1 MNHSVTLEVD
11 RWKVVPYFL
20 VAAGLFVLSIWA
32 FVHTPTTTL
41 IQSETFVR
49 LIMSIAAVGTLYAAI
64 RTGWFL
70 LVKRGL
76 ELESDALTV
85 RIAGPPVRV
94 ATWDDLEGVSYS
106 SQYTFL
112 HLNSGKRL
120 RLNPWV
126 KGLSGSLP
134 SQALAETI
142 TNYGASI
149 GWREI
154 DAP

>member
-1 MNHSVTLEVD
+1 MNQSLTLEVD
-11 RWKVVPYFL
+11 RRKVVPYFV
-20 VAAGLFVLSIWA
+20 VAAGLLGFSVLAIVSA
-32 FVHTPTTTL
+32 PTTT
-41 IQSETFVR
+41 IYRSETFVR
-49 LIMSIAAVGTLYAAI
+49 LIGVFGGAGALYMTV

-76 ELESDALTV
+76 ELDPDAVTV
-85 RIAGPPVRV
+85 RMAGPPARV

-106 SQYTFL
+106 SQHTFL

>member
-1 MNHSVTLEVD
+1 MSRSVNLEVD
-11 RWKVVPYFL
+11 RWKVVPYFV

-32 FVHTPTTTL
+32 FVDTPTTTL

-76 ELESDALTV
+76 ELDPDALTV
-85 RIAGPPVRV
+85 RIAGPPARV

-106 SQYTFL
+106 SQHTIL

-149 GWREI
+149 GWRET